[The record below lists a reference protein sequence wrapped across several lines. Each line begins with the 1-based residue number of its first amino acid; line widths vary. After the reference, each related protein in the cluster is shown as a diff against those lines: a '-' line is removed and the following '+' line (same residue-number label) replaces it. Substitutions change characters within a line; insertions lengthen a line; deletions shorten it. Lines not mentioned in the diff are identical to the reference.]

1 MKEKKY
7 KREVLS
13 DDYYDDI
20 DSSNYED
27 RGMPFFAIF
36 AVLGYY
42 AIKMFE
48 GLIVSVLSGLF
59 LFYFANITSIILPS
73 FLIFAGYV
81 IISLLTSNALH
92 LSSMID
98 ILQNFLSAADDDI
111 MYLHDDS
118 GEIGS
123 ISYFYDGYKI
133 TKHNTGYFS
142 YDIDKCGS
150 YISNSIFKLSNYY
163 DSITMAFGN
172 VYHEPSYIEYKSPL
186 MVIYIRCLISYTFHK
201 IVTR

>member
-13 DDYYDDI
+13 DDYYDSIKGSD
-20 DSSNYED
+20 YED
-27 RGMPFFAIF
+27 GGIHFFTIL
-36 AVLGYY
+36 AVFGYY
-42 AIKMFE
+42 SIRMFE
-48 GLIVSVLSGLF
+48 GLIISSLSGLF
-59 LFYFANITSIILPS
+59 LFYFGNITSVILPS
-73 FLIFAGYV
+73 FLIFTGYIV
-81 IISLLTSNALH
+81 ISLLTSNIFH
-92 LSSMID
+92 LSRMID
-98 ILQNFLSAADDDI
+98 VLQSFLSSDDNGI
-111 MYLHDDS
+111 MYLHDSSEETD
-118 GEIGS
+118 S
-123 ISYFYDGYKI
+123 ISYFCYGYKI

-163 DSITMAFGN
+163 DSITMAFGS
-172 VYHEPSYIEYKSPL
+172 VYYEPSHIEYKSPL